1 MKDKLNL
8 INKLKNIINR
18 FAPFLTLIE
27 KNIKTDKRVF
37 GQVILAPLVTAT
49 LYIFVFGYVLGSTV
63 NEIHGMKYIEF
74 VFPGIFAMNL
84 IISVFSAG
92 STSIYMMKFQKTLE
106 DFLTLPLSYFELVS
120 SFIIRGIM
128 RGIVLAIAIGLVAMV
143 FGVSTLAHP
152 FVFLFYVILISAI
165 FGLLGIIS
173 GIWADN
179 SFEKLN
185 VMTSFILTPLTF
197 LGGVFFTAN
206 MLPANIQFVIYM
218 NPVYYAIDG
227 IRYSLTGYNGSPI
240 WLGLTVLLTMTI
252 IFTMAVVYIFKTGW
266 KLRT

>member
-1 MKDKLNL
+1 MK
-8 INKLKNIINR
+8 NKLKYIRNR

-27 KNIKTDKRVF
+27 KNINTDKRVF
-37 GQVILAPLVTAT
+37 GQVILAPLVTAS
-49 LYIFVFGYVLGSTV
+49 LYIFVFGYVLGGTV
-63 NEIHGMKYIEF
+63 KEIHGMKYIAF
-74 VFPGIFAMNL
+74 VFPGVFAMNL
-84 IISVFSAG
+84 IISVFAAG
-92 STSIYMMKFQKTLE
+92 SSGIYMMKFMKTLE
-106 DFLTLPLSYFELVS
+106 DFLTLPLSYAELVM

-128 RGIVLAIAIGLVAMV
+128 RGIVLAITIGLVAFV
-143 FGVSTLAHP
+143 FGVSTIVHP
-152 FVFLFYVILISAI
+152 FILLFYVILVSAM

-197 LGGVFFTAN
+197 LGGVFYTAS
-206 MLPANIQFVIYM
+206 MLPASLQFVLYI

-227 IRYSLTGYNGSPI
+227 VRYALTGYNSSPI
-240 WLGLTVLLTMTI
+240 WTGLSVLFGLTA
-252 IFTMAVVYIFKTGW
+252 IFSLAVIYIFKTGW